1 MALATGDM
9 DVLLAIQRGDC
20 GALRGAL
27 DALPAAA
34 VATDVD
40 AGAGAGAG
48 SSPAA
53 AIPAALLGPG
63 CRAVVTDLPKR
74 AAQHN
79 GGCLVIR
86 CERATPPLYAVRCD
100 SGAQLLVK
108 PANLSHPV
116 RLGAADAM
124 WLACQLLQPEAAAGA
139 KGRRQEMVEVLLE
152 ARQRRPG
159 LLHALG
165 RAAGPM
171 LTTPLL
177 ECLHA
182 GAFSSASLL
191 LARAAPE
198 QPGVLA
204 AATVGEGHAKGA
216 PALLVACSYTP
227 ERRPGEDEDE
237 DEDEDEVGTTG
248 GARRGTRAAVAAV
261 PGLAGTVAD
270 LLHYGADPNGA
281 DSFGRTPALACVIT
295 AQLDALRVLLEHN
308 AAPARLDL
316 RCKQSGLTALGA
328 AFMLASEYPEIAQ
341 LVEKTAAAQGERVQ
355 KLAQQEKKAAVR
367 LRCFVLL
374 HCAGSIKPHHCDCV
388 LLLE

>member
-1 MALATGDM
+1 M

-27 DALPAAA
+27 DALPAP
-34 VATDVD
+34 ATDVD
-40 AGAGAGAG
+40 AGAGDGAGAG

-74 AAQHN
+74 GAQHN

-108 PANLSHPV
+108 PANLRHPV
-116 RLGAADAM
+116 RLGAADAL
-124 WLACQLLQPEAAAGA
+124 WLACQLLQPEGAAGA
-139 KGRRQEMVEVLLE
+139 KGRQEMVEMLLE
-152 ARQRRPG
+152 ARQCRPG

-204 AATVGEGHAKGA
+204 AVTVGDGHAKGA

-237 DEDEDEVGTTG
+237 DEDEVGTTRV
-248 GARRGTRAAVAAV
+248 ARSGTRAAVAAV
-261 PGLAGTVAD
+261 PGLAGIVAD
-270 LLHYGADPNGA
+270 LLHYGADPNAA

-295 AQLDALRVLLEHN
+295 AQLEALRVLLEHN
-308 AAPARLDL
+308 VAPARLDL

-328 AFMLASEYPEIAQ
+328 AFMLASEYPRVAQ
-341 LVEKTAAAQGERVQ
+341 LVETAAAAQGGRVQ

-367 LRCFVLL
+367 LIAL
-374 HCAGSIKPHHCDCV
+374 
-388 LLLE
+388 